1 MTIMRTDEYIER
13 KVIPRVSEQIKQR
26 KIIMQRVYKSCES
39 VIAKINRGDFM
50 INHIGNQISFTILN
64 VFLMYNT
71 IGPEYDD
78 NCYKSP
84 DAQNLILYFRDEL
97 LRATQYKFEID
108 VQQVNF
114 ILGSFILN
122 ITFVERGMR

>member
-71 IGPEYDD
+71 IGPEYDPE
-78 NCYKSP
+78 CYKSP
-84 DAQNLILYFRDEL
+84 EAQNLIWYFRDEL
-97 LRATQYKFEID
+97 LRATGYKFEIEVD
-108 VQQVNF
+108 QVNF
-114 ILGSFILN
+114 IRGSFILN